1 VRTTLAVQGSTLHR
15 QGGLLFVYV
24 MVTSAIF
31 GMVMAVGRDV
41 APAINVP
48 AGLLTAYLVITS
60 LATVRPP
67 TAGSQWLNLGA
78 LLVTSAVA
86 LSSRGRAR
94 GRIGLPGSPDRNTAG
109 IRDKPRHPQCD
120 DRRPGALAVAPRQSP
135 ASLRA
140 DRLIRP
146 AGRATANVS

>member
-1 VRTTLAVQGSTLHR
+1 MRTTLAVQGSTLHR
-15 QGGLLFVYV
+15 KSGLLFVYV
-24 MVTSAIF
+24 MVTSAI
-31 GMVMAVGRDV
+31 
-41 APAINVP
+41 
-48 AGLLTAYLVITS
+48 
-60 LATVRPP
+60 
-67 TAGSQWLNLGA
+67 A
-78 LLVTSAVA
+78 LFPVQQ
-86 LSSRGRAR
+86 LSRKLIFEFLP
-94 GRIGLPGSPDRNTAG
+94 IGPDRNTAG